1 MSAHLIM
8 AHIMAKTL
16 TQKEYNIARQTAF
29 VNKVIESKH
38 GNHDLGI
45 EIANTGPHGGK
56 VICNTCNKHVA
67 WIPKAVIETI

>member
-1 MSAHLIM
+1 M
-8 AHIMAKTL
+8 AQTL

-38 GNHDLGI
+38 GTHNIDV
-45 EIANTGPHGGK
+45 EITAKGPHGGK
-56 VICNTCNKHVA
+56 VICKTCNKHVA